1 MRYLILLCLLLPF
14 HTFAETSLWKVSKGN
29 SELFIGGTIHVLS
42 AKDYPLPIEFPQAY
56 QQSQRIV
63 FETDMDAMATPE
75 IQQQL
80 LQRMIYQQGKTLR
93 DEITE
98 ETYKALSDYLSS
110 VGLSVEMFNQF
121 KPSMIVMTLLMTEL
135 QRLGMADT
143 GVDKYFKNLAVE
155 DAKAIG
161 MLETVGTQLDVLE
174 NLGKGQENE
183 MILSTIEEMKELPL
197 LMGEMKQ
204 AWRTG
209 NINSLEK
216 IGISPMKINYPDL
229 YRLLIVNRNNA
240 WLPKIEALLLTPE
253 VEFILV
259 GALHLVGQESVIAQL
274 KQLGYRVDK
283 FETSHVK

>member
-14 HTFAETSLWKVSKGN
+14 HTFAETSVWKVSKGD

-42 AKDYPLPIEFPQAY
+42 VNDYPLPIEFSQAY

-63 FETDMDAMATPE
+63 FETDMEAMAAPE

-80 LQRMIYQQGKTLR
+80 LQRLIYKQGKTLKGA
-93 DEITE
+93 ITE
-98 ETYKALSDYLSS
+98 ETYTALSHYLTSI
-110 VGLSVEMFNQF
+110 GLSIEVFNQF

-155 DAKAIG
+155 EAKAIG
-161 MLETVGTQLDVLE
+161 ELETVETQLDVLE

-183 MILSTIEEMKELPL
+183 MILSTIEEMKVLPL
-197 LMGEMKQ
+197 LMKGMKE

-209 NINSLEK
+209 NSKKLEK
-216 IGISPMKINYPDL
+216 VGISPMKKDYPGL
-229 YRLLIVNRNNA
+229 YHLLIVNRNNA
-240 WLPKIEALLLTPE
+240 WVPKIEALLLTDE
-253 VEFILV
+253 VEFVLV
-259 GALHLVGQESVIAQL
+259 GALHLVGQESVITQL
-274 KQLGYRVDK
+274 KRLGYQIEK
-283 FETSHVK
+283 Y